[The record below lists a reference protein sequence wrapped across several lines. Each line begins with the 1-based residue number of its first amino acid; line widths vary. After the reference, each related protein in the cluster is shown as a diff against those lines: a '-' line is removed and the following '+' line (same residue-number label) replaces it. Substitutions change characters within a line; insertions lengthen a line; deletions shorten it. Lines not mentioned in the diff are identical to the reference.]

1 MEIGL
6 CMFPTEYAIAP
17 AELGRLAEEH
27 GFDSLL
33 FPEHTHIPASRRTP
47 YPAGGELPKEY
58 SQTYDPFVALTAVA
72 AATER
77 LKVGTG
83 ICLVVER
90 DPITTAKE
98 VASIDRLSGGR
109 FLFGVGAGWNRE
121 EMENHGTDPSRRFSL
136 MRERIEA
143 MKAIWTEDE
152 AEYHGEHV
160 DFDPIWAWPKPL
172 QEPHPPILVGG
183 NGPKAVD
190 RVVAYGDEWMPNVGR
205 SGIDELA
212 ERIRELHEKA
222 GAAGREGIRVSGFA
236 APRDLETVERLRE
249 AGFDR
254 LFWLLPPEP
263 REQVAP
269 RLERY
274 AERLPEISGRSA

>member
-6 CMFPTEYAIAP
+6 CMFPTDYAIRP

-33 FPEHTHIPASRRTP
+33 LPEHTHIPTSRKSAWP
-47 YPAGGELPKEY
+47 GGGELPKEY
-58 SQTYDPFVALTAVA
+58 SHTYDPFVALATVA
-72 AATER
+72 EATER
-77 LKVGTG
+77 LKIGTG

-98 VASIDRLSGGR
+98 VASVDQLSGGR

-121 EMENHGTDPSRRFSL
+121 EMENHGTDPRRRFSL

-143 MKAIWTEDE
+143 MKAIWTNDE

-160 DFDPIWAWPKPL
+160 DFDPIWAWPKPA

-183 NGPKAVD
+183 NGAKVVD

-205 SGIDELA
+205 DGIDDLA
-212 ERIRELHEKA
+212 ARIRELQEKA
-222 GAAGREGIRVSGFA
+222 KAAGRDPIPVSGFG
-236 APRDLETVERLRE
+236 APRDAESVERLRE
-249 AGFDR
+249 AGFHR
-254 LFWLLPPEP
+254 LFWYVPPEP
-263 REQVAP
+263 REQALP
-269 RLERY
+269 RVERY
-274 AERLPEISGRSA
+274 AERLRELTA